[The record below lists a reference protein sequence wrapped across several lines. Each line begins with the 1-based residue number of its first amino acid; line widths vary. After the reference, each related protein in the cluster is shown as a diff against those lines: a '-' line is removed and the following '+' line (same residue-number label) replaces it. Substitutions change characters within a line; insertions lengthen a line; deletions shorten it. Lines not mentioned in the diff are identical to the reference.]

1 MSDLLG
7 HCFCRAVTFAVSG
20 RPLKVTHCHCESCRR
35 ATSSPVTT
43 FLVVRRPD
51 FRYTQGAPK
60 TYASSPGVR
69 RSFCDQCG
77 SPLAYETDERP
88 DQIDLYVCSLAE
100 PASVVPQAHVHA
112 QEQLSWFE
120 VLDDLPRYARSSR
133 ADAPIRYGPRPT
145 QSL

>member
-60 TYASSPGVR
+60 IYASSPGVQ

-88 DQIDLYVCSLAE
+88 DQIDLYVCSLTT
-100 PASVVPQAHVHA
+100 PATVVPQAHVHA
-112 QEQLSWFE
+112 QAQLPWFE
-120 VLDDLPRYARSSR
+120 ILDDLPRYARSSR
-133 ADAPIRYGPRPT
+133 DGAPIRHGPRPT
-145 QSL
+145 QSC

>member
-1 MSDLLG
+1 MSDLFG
-7 HCFCRAVTFAVSG
+7 HCFCGAVTFAVSG

-60 TYASSPGVR
+60 TYASSLGVR

-100 PASVVPQAHVHA
+100 PATVVPQAHVHA
-112 QEQLSWFE
+112 QEQLPWLE
-120 VLDDLPRYARSSR
+120 ILDDLPRYARSSR
-133 ADAPIRYGPRPT
+133 ADAPIRHGPRPT
-145 QSL
+145 QSP